1 MESFTPPSS
10 GNVSEIKGFMDALNQ
25 LLNYIANETKW
36 KPENRFIDSVTLL
49 NKISATVDKLNRI
62 MKDKQDALNE
72 CKKNLSAV
80 EIAEEKYPDLL
91 DSHSSLCNPLS

>member
-1 MESFTPPSS
+1 MESFTPPIS
-10 GNVSEIKGFMDALNQ
+10 GNSAEIKGFMDAINQ
-25 LLNYIANETKW
+25 LLNHIANETQW
-36 KPENRFIDSVTLL
+36 KPENRFIDSVPLL
-49 NKISATVDKLNRI
+49 NKISVTVDKLTRI